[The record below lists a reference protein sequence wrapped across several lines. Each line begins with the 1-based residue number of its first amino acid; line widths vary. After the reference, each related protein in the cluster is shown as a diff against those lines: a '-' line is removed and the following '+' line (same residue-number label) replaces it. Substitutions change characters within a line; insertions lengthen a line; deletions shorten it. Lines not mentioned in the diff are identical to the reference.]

1 MKELLDRA
9 KHEDWQIEYIQRN
22 PYAASSHD
30 KTRYEKYK
38 IALRSAKNMV
48 WIHGHSLPREAIFSI
63 LRRYGLPD
71 HFVNVVIRLHY
82 DAKLKIKIGGEDS
95 EIPSKIGVRQG
106 SCEGP
111 VLFIFMMQAV
121 METIEWPEAIKKP
134 VFRTRVDGELYGTK
148 PNQAEGVTFEFWVS
162 LFADDCVLLFDS
174 REQLQLGVAHINE
187 HFKKLGMK
195 MHVGVV
201 GGANKSK
208 TEAMYIPGRSR
219 SYQNGDTAELFF
231 MGPSA
236 LTVYFVE
243 FVESFKYL
251 GSIIH
256 HSLTSSYDVKNR
268 INAATAAMSRLK
280 GTLQR
285 LDIDVD
291 IRGKIYATLVMNI
304 LLYGSECWTMTA
316 ELLRTLRV
324 FHARNLRIICRTSIL
339 MTRHKH
345 ISTDDLQEKLSVKS
359 LNYYYYTR
367 LLRWLGHIARMP
379 FSRIPRKFLTGF
391 VEHKRPQG
399 GGRAGCW
406 GRSACAA
413 LEAAG
418 LPKEYSAWSLLAQDK
433 VKWRQACK
441 SAASELDTL
450 GCCTPTPP

>member
-219 SYQNGDTAELFF
+219 SYQDGA
-231 MGPSA
+231 
-236 LTVYFVE
+236 
-243 FVESFKYL
+243 
-251 GSIIH
+251 
-256 HSLTSSYDVKNR
+256 SL
-268 INAATAAMSRLK
+268 
-280 GTLQR
+280 
-285 LDIDVD
+285 
-291 IRGKIYATLVMNI
+291 
-304 LLYGSECWTMTA
+304 
-316 ELLRTLRV
+316 
-324 FHARNLRIICRTSIL
+324 
-339 MTRHKH
+339 
-345 ISTDDLQEKLSVKS
+345 
-359 LNYYYYTR
+359 
-367 LLRWLGHIARMP
+367 
-379 FSRIPRKFLTGF
+379 
-391 VEHKRPQG
+391 
-399 GGRAGCW
+399 
-406 GRSACAA
+406 
-413 LEAAG
+413 
-418 LPKEYSAWSLLAQDK
+418 
-433 VKWRQACK
+433 
-441 SAASELDTL
+441 
-450 GCCTPTPP
+450 